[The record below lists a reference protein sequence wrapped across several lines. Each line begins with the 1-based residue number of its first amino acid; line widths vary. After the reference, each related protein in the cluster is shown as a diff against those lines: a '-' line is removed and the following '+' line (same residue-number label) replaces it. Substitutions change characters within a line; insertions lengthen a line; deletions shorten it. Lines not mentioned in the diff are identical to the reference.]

1 MKTPCIKTPLKSTEF
16 QNSRTKRTKNLLTQ
30 VKKASRSCE
39 ESHYSYFTL
48 AHCLF
53 LLFISIACGGNIIM
67 RCVRL
72 FVFSF
77 RCSCW
82 CCCFNFH
89 QVYNDVKIIWHISN
103 KSLDKVKNVNKTH
116 SARFAFGKFLSL
128 FFSFE
133 ASISIQDGFTAAS
146 QNHSKVKQKR
156 ENLIRSKRT
165 HFAHL
170 KTFILFY
177 FARVRPANIYYNIFR

>member
-1 MKTPCIKTPLKSTEF
+1 MRRRII
-16 QNSRTKRTKNLLTQ
+16 LTSLWLT
-30 VKKASRSCE
+30 VYSCCLYRSLAAAI
-39 ESHYSYFTL
+39 SSYS
-48 AHCLF
+48 ACVCLF
-53 LLFISIACGGNIIM
+53 VCI
-67 RCVRL
+67 
-72 FVFSF
+72 FSF

-103 KSLDKVKNVNKTH
+103 RSLDKVKNVNKTH
-116 SARFAFGKFLSL
+116 SARFAFGKFLFL

-133 ASISIQDGFTAAS
+133 ALISIQDGFTAAS

-177 FARVRPANIYYNIFR
+177 FARVRPANIYYSIFR